1 MRKLLVIMAVMLL
14 PVVAQAQ
21 VTKAKAMLTLNF
33 IRYIGWSDEAKQ
45 GDFVI
50 GVIRD
55 KDLATQLRTQSAGKK
70 FGFQD
75 VVIKEFKNAEEVEKC
90 QVIYCSSS
98 VSFGRV
104 SESIMSIVGKGTL
117 IITEQEGAA
126 NSGSMINFVVR
137 DEKLKFELSKKNASY
152 AGIQFGAKLET
163 MTAAI
168 VL

>member
-1 MRKLLVIMAVMLL
+1 MKKLLVVLAIMCLPML
-14 PVVAQAQ
+14 VQAQ

-33 IRYIGWSDEAKQ
+33 IRYIGWTDDARQ

-55 KDLATQLRTQSAGKK
+55 KDLANQLRTQSEGKK

-75 VVIKEFKNAEEVEKC
+75 VVVKEYKNVDEVESC

-98 VSFGRV
+98 VNFGR
-104 SESIMSIVGKGTL
+104 SANTILSKVGKGTL
-117 IITEQEGAA
+117 VITEQEGAT
-126 NSGSMINFVVR
+126 NNGSMINFVVR

-152 AGIQFGAKLET
+152 AGIQFSSKLEN

-168 VL
+168 NL

>member
-1 MRKLLVIMAVMLL
+1 MAVMLL

-55 KDLATQLRTQSAGKK
+55 KDLANQLRTQSAGKK

-75 VVIKEFKNAEEVEKC
+75 VVIKEFKSAEEVEKC

>member
-1 MRKLLVIMAVMLL
+1 MAVMLL

-55 KDLATQLRTQSAGKK
+55 KDLANQLRTQSAGKK

-75 VVIKEFKNAEEVEKC
+75 VVIKEFKSAEEVEKC

-104 SESIMSIVGKGTL
+104 SEKIISTVGKGTL

-126 NSGSMINFVVR
+126 NNGSMINFVVR